1 MRFAYVGSPTRPG
14 DVVDGAGAGGG
25 AASPGASPV
34 YAPGTRVRWAGRAE
48 VGALPTTWSDPGS
61 DSFAQGVLTLVT
73 YRLGKYRQPAHP
85 LARLVPKGSGA
96 DAMALKLAARVVARE
111 RRRASERGPAPAAAV
126 VAVVACDKLSEK
138 VKAFVS
144 DHVHALERSARAAG
158 VR

>member
-1 MRFAYVGSPTRPG
+1 MRLGFVGSPTR
-14 DVVDGAGAGGG
+14 DDGAGAGAAAGT
-25 AASPGASPV
+25 ASPGASPV

-48 VGALPTTWSDPGS
+48 VGALPTTWSDPSS

-73 YRLGKYRQPAHP
+73 YRLGKYLQPAHP

-111 RRRASERGPAPAAAV
+111 RRRAAERGPAPAAAV